1 MKSAFI
7 TGGGGY
13 IGGEVA
19 LTLARR
25 GIAVAVCDINEEA
38 VARTVKRIEDA
49 GFIAR
54 GYVGDVTNSKNIE
67 EVMRRA
73 VSELGELYAM
83 VHVAGGTARIAGSDA
98 KYLPIVEQEDYVI
111 ERVLAVNLY
120 GAIWASRA
128 AARIMIEQGVGGK
141 IINFSSVV
149 AENGLATCTDYAAAK
164 GGVISFCRSLAKEV
178 GEYKINVNSVAP
190 GIVMRPD
197 DMGGDARAFG
207 TNFLARKCLASD
219 VANVV
224 DFLASDKA
232 DFVTGQ
238 VYIVDGGRGLAM
250 KGSD

>member
-38 VARTVKRIEDA
+38 VTRTVKRIEDA

-207 TNFLARKCLASD
+207 TNFLSRKCLASD

>member
-38 VARTVKRIEDA
+38 VANTVKRIEDA
-49 GFIAR
+49 GFTAR
-54 GYVGDVTNSKNIE
+54 GYIGDVTNAKNIE

-128 AARIMIEQGVGGK
+128 AARIMIEQGCGGK

>member
-207 TNFLARKCLASD
+207 TNFLSRKCLASD

>member
-38 VARTVKRIEDA
+38 VANTVKRIEDA
-49 GFIAR
+49 GFTAR
-54 GYVGDVTNSKNIE
+54 GYIGDVTNSKNIE

-128 AARIMIEQGVGGK
+128 AARIMIEQGCGGK